1 MIFGM
6 IGLLLSCILIGII
19 PCVIGVVLGFIV
31 LKQGKSGR
39 GMAITGIVTS
49 GIGIVIFILMM
60 IALIKTALDESV
72 NATSV
77 RQETA
82 IAETITTET
91 TLADVTI
98 IEAKE
103 ELNKETEIE
112 KEVETEPVTRRIEVE
127 TEAKSVTE
135 AELQGN
141 KFLSVLSTVLD
152 SVVAE
157 KSYDILKN
165 QIGFSELEYER
176 QPVTG
181 MANYEIYAD
190 GYLIMLTASDDVYR
204 IFIPNGNTVFY
215 ENGEVKTTA
224 SEFSDKLIDQYD
236 ATSYYIIAKE
246 IVKNNLKS
254 PKGASFPGQNEI
266 LFQKKGNLVAVKGYV
281 DAKNSFNAKVRGE
294 WIVEFEVIDLQ
305 SFSYNTVF
313 INIDG
318 TKAGEFIPL
327 D

>member
-1 MIFGM
+1 MAALF
-6 IGLLLSCILIGII
+6 GLLICICIVAFIVSVIWLILSLFKRKSVKKPLCILIASPILLI
-19 PCVIGVVLGFIV
+19 FFTIIGVAFDVGENEANSAIEQTEKVL
-31 LKQGKSGR
+31 
-39 GMAITGIVTS
+39 
-49 GIGIVIFILMM
+49 
-60 IALIKTALDESV
+60 E
-72 NATSV
+72 
-77 RQETA
+77 
-82 IAETITTET
+82 AETTSEIEESMETTMEEEKDPETSSTIEATTET
-91 TLADVTI
+91 V
-98 IEAKE
+98 E
-103 ELNKETEIE
+103 EESTAESETSMTES
-112 KEVETEPVTRRIEVE
+112 VEMI
-127 TEAKSVTE
+127 
-135 AELQGN
+135 AESESPED
-141 KFLSVLSTVLD
+141 KFLSDLEAVLD
-152 SVVAE
+152 SSVAE
-157 KSYDILKN
+157 KAYDILKN
-165 QIGFSELEYER
+165 QIGFSELEYEG
-176 QPVTG
+176 QPSAGLT
-181 MANYEIYAD
+181 NYEIYAD
-190 GYLIMLTASDDVYR
+190 SRLIMMTASDDVYR
-204 IFIPNGNTVFY
+204 IFIPNGKTVFY
-215 ENGEVKTTA
+215 EKGEVKITA